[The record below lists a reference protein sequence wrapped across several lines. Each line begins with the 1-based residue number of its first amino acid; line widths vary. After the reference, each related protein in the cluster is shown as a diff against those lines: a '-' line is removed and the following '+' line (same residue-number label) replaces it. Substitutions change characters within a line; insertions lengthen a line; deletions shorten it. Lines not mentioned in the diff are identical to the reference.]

1 MTNMQKLLR
10 CGAGSVLLCAQGVWA
25 QDSGMQR
32 AAKGTVQ
39 AVTAPVKIVEGVN
52 DEASRN
58 GPVAGA
64 VVGTT
69 RGAVNAAGAV
79 IEGGADV
86 GIGVVETGVDV
97 VKSVLRPVLG
107 K

>member
-1 MTNMQKLLR
+1 MTSMQLYLQFGA
-10 CGAGSVLLCAQGVWA
+10 CGLALCAQVVFA

-32 AAKGTVQ
+32 ATNGTVQ
-39 AVTAPVKIVEGVN
+39 AVTAPVKIVDGVN
-52 DEASRN
+52 DEATRN
-58 GPVAGA
+58 GPLAGA

-79 IEGGADV
+79 IEGDVDV
-86 GIGVVETGVDV
+86 GIGVVETGVGV
-97 VKSVLRPVLG
+97 VQRVLRPMMV

>member
-1 MTNMQKLLR
+1 MQKLLR
-10 CGAGSVLLCAQGVWA
+10 FGACGVLLCAQGVWA

-69 RGAVNAAGAV
+69 RGAV

-97 VKSVLRPVLG
+97 VKGVLRPVLG